1 MPVLVKALGYY
12 SHKGGKQTKGLSKVK
27 AHLKYLE
34 HGKEHPN
41 EPYGFSQDREEMSRA
56 EFLAEVEKQPQRGV
70 IAHKLVISLS
80 QNERDELGID
90 MRQLVR
96 ATMDDWS
103 QRLGRHLKWIG
114 FEHQDAGHPHVHV
127 VVAGYAGEKQVGL
140 YERDLISLRES
151 TERERGRQAELER
164 LMPSRNEGRSVDRE
178 LERMARELESL
189 HPRAA
194 ERAPEKMPP
203 DRSRD
208 RGWDRGR

>member
-12 SHKGGKQTKGLSKVK
+12 SHRGGKQAKGLSKVK

-41 EPYGFSQDREEMSRA
+41 EPHGFSQDREEMSRA
-56 EFLAEVEKQPQRGV
+56 EFLAEIEKQPERGV
-70 IAHKLVISLS
+70 IAHKLVVSLS

-103 QRLGRHLKWIG
+103 QRLGRPLKWIG

-140 YERDLISLRES
+140 YERDLISLRQS
-151 TERERGRQAELER
+151 TEREKSRQAELER
-164 LMPSRNEGRSVDRE
+164 LMPSRGERRSGEKE
-178 LERMARELESL
+178 LERIAREVESL
-189 HPRAA
+189 RPRA
-194 ERAPEKMPP
+194 P
-203 DRSRD
+203 DRGD
-208 RGWDRGR
+208 RRPSERSKDNSWDRGR

>member
-12 SHKGGKQTKGLSKVK
+12 SHRGGKQAKGLSKVK

-56 EFLAEVEKQPQRGV
+56 EFLAEIEKQPERGV

-103 QRLGRHLKWIG
+103 QRLGRPLKWIG
-114 FEHQDAGHPHVHV
+114 FEHMDAGHPHVHV

-151 TERERGRQAELER
+151 SEREKARQAELER
-164 LMPSRNEGRSVDRE
+164 LMPSKIDGRSLEKELDRI
-178 LERMARELESL
+178 AREVKS
-189 HPRAA
+189 PRPMVP
-194 ERAPEKMPP
+194 EREPQRSPE
-203 DRSRD
+203 RSRES
-208 RGWDRGR
+208 GWDRGR

>member
-12 SHKGGKQTKGLSKVK
+12 SHKGGKQAKGLSKVK

-41 EPYGFSQDREEMSRA
+41 EPHGFSQDREEMSRS
-56 EFLAEVEKQPQRGV
+56 EFLAEIGKQPERGV
-70 IAHKLVISLS
+70 IAHKLVFSLS

-103 QRLGRHLKWIG
+103 QRLGRPLTWVG
-114 FEHQDAGHPHVHV
+114 FEHLDAGHPHVHV

-140 YERDLISLRES
+140 YERDLTSLRTS
-151 TERERGRQAELER
+151 TEREKARQAELDR
-164 LMPSRNEGRSVDRE
+164 LMPSRGDHQSHDRE
-178 LERMARELESL
+178 LERIAREMESIR
-189 HPRAA
+189 PRAL
-194 ERAPEKMPP
+194 ERSQE
-203 DRSRD
+203 RTRD
-208 RGWDRGR
+208 SGWDRGR